1 MSKTPELLTA
11 SQRAAQ
17 LRMNAGLS
25 STLRETSPVSSKKS
39 NYEDIAKRS
48 LMGTPPPHPWVSSHP

>member
-17 LRMNAGLS
+17 LRMNAELS
-25 STLRETSPVSSKKS
+25 STLRETSPVSSKK
-39 NYEDIAKRS
+39 
-48 LMGTPPPHPWVSSHP
+48 